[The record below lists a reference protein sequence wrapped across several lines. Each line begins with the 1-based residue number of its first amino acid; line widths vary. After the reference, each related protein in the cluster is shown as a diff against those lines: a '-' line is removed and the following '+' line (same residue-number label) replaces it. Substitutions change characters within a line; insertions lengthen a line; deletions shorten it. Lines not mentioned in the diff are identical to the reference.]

1 MTINHTAN
9 ANPQRPKAKKL
20 RIRKAIPMDENA
32 PRRVAFREVI
42 IPPKT
47 QNNFKLKDVFE
58 VSKSRAQAKQKQK
71 DTKKGK

>member
-9 ANPQRPKAKKL
+9 ANPQRPKVKKL
-20 RIRKAIPMDENA
+20 RIRKAIPMDETV
-32 PRRVAFREVI
+32 PRREAFREVI

-58 VSKSRAQAKQKQK
+58 VSKSQN
-71 DTKKGK
+71 TKKRK